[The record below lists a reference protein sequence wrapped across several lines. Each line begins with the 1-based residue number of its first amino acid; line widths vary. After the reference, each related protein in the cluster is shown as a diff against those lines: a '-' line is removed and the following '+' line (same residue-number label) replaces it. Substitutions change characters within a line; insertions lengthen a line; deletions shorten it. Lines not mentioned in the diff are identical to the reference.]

1 MKRFL
6 CTTAFMIAL
15 AMLFILGPGKSL
27 TAETNARA
35 SANEPIKVLAVNLN
49 ANSQAKWL
57 EGFELQIE
65 NTSGKVIKY
74 LLIHVDVGGTKLRV
88 PVKFGRAPG
97 MKTGEPE
104 MLQVGAKV
112 SLKPAKTVCDQFQ
125 QQSAAGHVP
134 SLKDLRTSINVVIF
148 SDNSAWKAGYMN
160 YPDPTNPSRWLV
172 AEDPATVKFTKA
184 NFKPGSSMQQCYRF
198 TGFQS
203 QFCCDTLFIGSATFT
218 PSATG
223 HLQPE
228 AADACCGSGDCCTYT
243 DIAACP

>member
-6 CTTAFMIAL
+6 CTSAFMISL
-15 AMLFILGPGKSL
+15 AMLFILGPSQSL
-27 TAETNARA
+27 TAETNALA

-49 ANSQAKWL
+49 ANSL
-57 EGFELQIE
+57 EGLELQIE
-65 NTSGKVIKY
+65 NTSVKPIKY
-74 LLIHVDVGGTKLRV
+74 LLVFVDVAGTKLRV

-104 MLQVGAKV
+104 MLQAGAKV
-112 SLKPAKTVCDQFQ
+112 NLKPAQTACDQFP
-125 QQSAAGHVP
+125 STAGYVP

-172 AEDPATVKFTKA
+172 AEDPAPIKFTKA
-184 NFKPGSSMQQCYRF
+184 NFKPGSSVQQCYRF
-198 TGFQS
+198 AGFQP

-223 HLQPE
+223 HVQPVDAE
-228 AADACCGSGDCCTYT
+228 ACCGSGECCTYT
-243 DIAACP
+243 DIGSCP